1 MCPLRHSFRIRIAG
15 LLVIAGIL
23 VACSEPSAPS
33 PMHQPLVD
41 VPSGFP
47 TQTHPLDNQPTAE
60 RVALGKALFFSKA
73 FSSDN
78 SIACA
83 SCHRPEM
90 AFTDGR
96 AVSPGVA
103 GRMGTRN
110 TPSLANVGYLPYYLR
125 EGSVPTLEMQV
136 LVPIQEHNEFD
147 MNILD
152 VAERLK
158 SDTAIMRMSL
168 QAYARDID
176 PFVITRAIACYERTL
191 VSGRSRYDANP
202 SILSSSELRGVGL
215 FFSSRARCSSCH
227 GGFAFTNHTFTNNG
241 LYNSYADPGRFRLT
255 KVEGDRATFK
265 TPSLR
270 NVAVTAPYMHDGSLT
285 SLEAVVAHYSGGGAN
300 HPNKSSLIRVLNL
313 STSEQQDL
321 VAFLRTLTDENFIA
335 NDAHR
340 P

>member
-1 MCPLRHSFRIRIAG
+1 MQ
-15 LLVIAGIL
+15 
-23 VACSEPSAPS
+23 
-33 PMHQPLVD
+33 QPLVD
-41 VPSGFP
+41 VPPGFP
-47 TQTHPLDNQPTAE
+47 AQTYPLDNQPTPE
-60 RVALGKALFFSKA
+60 RAALGKALFFSTA

-136 LVPIQEHNEFD
+136 LVPIQEHDEFD

-158 SDTAIMRMSL
+158 SDTAIVRMSM

-191 VSGRSRYDANP
+191 VSGRSRYDTYVSGGIASGRSNAVE
-202 SILSSSELRGVGL
+202 LNSSELRGMSL
-215 FFSSRARCSSCH
+215 FFSSRVRCSSCH
-227 GGFAFTNHTFTNNG
+227 GGFAFTNHAFTNNG
-241 LYNSYADPGRFRLT
+241 LYTSYSDAGRFRLT
-255 KVEGDRATFK
+255 KAEGDRATFK

-270 NVAVTAPYMHDGSLT
+270 NVAVTAPYMHDGSLA
-285 SLEAVVAHYSGGGAN
+285 SLEAVVAHYSGGGAM
-300 HPNKSSLIRVLNL
+300 HPNKSSLLKPLNL
-313 STSEQQDL
+313 SSQEQIDL
-321 VAFLRTLTDENFIA
+321 VSFLQTLTDREFCTNLS
-335 NDAHR
+335 HR

>member
-1 MCPLRHSFRIRIAG
+1 MR
-15 LLVIAGIL
+15 
-23 VACSEPSAPS
+23 
-33 PMHQPLVD
+33 QPLVD

-47 TQTHPLDNQPTAE
+47 AQTYPLDNQPTAE
-60 RVALGKALFFSKA
+60 RVALGKALFFSTA
-73 FSSDN
+73 FSADN

-96 AVSPGVA
+96 VVSPGVA
-103 GRMGTRN
+103 GRLGTRN

-136 LVPIQEHNEFD
+136 LVPIQEHNELD

-158 SDTAIMRMSL
+158 ADTAISRMSM

-176 PFVITRAIACYERTL
+176 PFVITRAISCYERTL
-191 VSGRSRYDANP
+191 VSGRSRYDAYASGESLHANA
-202 SILSSSELRGVGL
+202 SALTASELRGMRL
-215 FFSSRARCSSCH
+215 FFSSRTQCSSCH
-227 GGFAFTNHTFTNNG
+227 GGFTFTNHAFTNNG
-241 LYNSYADPGRFRLT
+241 LYTSYPDPGRFRLT
-255 KVEGDRATFK
+255 KIEGDRATFK

-270 NVAVTAPYMHDGSLT
+270 NVAVTAPYMHDGSLNT
-285 SLEAVVAHYSGGGAN
+285 LETVVAHYSSGGAN
-300 HPNKSSLIRVLNL
+300 HPNKSSLIRVLDL

-321 VAFLRTLTDENFIA
+321 VAFLKALTDEDFIR
-335 NDAHR
+335 NEAHR
-340 P
+340 E